1 MNDACIRG
9 LDCVLMNSESLLVC
23 KRGFVL
29 NVSIKPWRNV
39 ENEACRD
46 RGFGTGGNGKFSG
59 RMKVISGRVRG
70 GKSG

>member
-1 MNDACIRG
+1 MDDACIRR
-9 LDCVLMNSESLLVC
+9 LDGILMNSDFLLVC

-29 NVSIKPWRNV
+29 NVAVKPWRDI
-39 ENEACRD
+39 EDEAGRD